1 MNKPSILGLAILIPA
16 IALSTSVSA
25 KTVLS
30 AKQRCFQIGESV
42 VGGWNE
48 TLKIKP
54 QQALK
59 DNPGAIVE
67 SVGLIHGN
75 KAVYP
80 EPNYYD
86 QFAGAASWLPVNDY
100 EVSNVVQ
107 IALVGTSYGTK
118 SVGPAAASGLYSI
131 NFSLILQPETKGKIP
146 GGRLIGVKTFQ
157 AIVAGQGVGQPEI
170 TYYDK
175 PVQEISCSDF

>member
-1 MNKPSILGLAILIPA
+1 MKKSILIGLATLISTVT
-16 IALSTSVSA
+16 LSSAADA

-30 AKQRCFQIGESV
+30 TKQRCFQVGESIA
-42 VGGWNE
+42 GGWNE

-59 DNPGAIVE
+59 DNPAAIVE

-80 EPNYYD
+80 ELNYYD
-86 QFAGAASWLPVNDY
+86 QLAGAASWIPASDY
-100 EVSNVVQ
+100 EVSDVVQ

-118 SVGPAAASGLYSI
+118 DLGPAAVPGLYSM
-131 NFSLILQPETKGKIP
+131 NFSLILQPETKGSIP
-146 GGRLIGVKTFQ
+146 GGRLVGVKTFQ
-157 AIVAGQGVGQPEI
+157 PIVAGQGSGQTEP

-175 PVQEISCSDF
+175 PVKEISCSGF